1 MKTVQK
7 STAGERINH
16 WVLVL
21 SFFLLTLTGLG
32 FAFHS
37 LSWINTMFGGAR
49 LASVFHEWGGLVFL
63 ASLLFTMGSYLGESL
78 KWGAED
84 SAWLKNLGGYLSK
97 AEVPPQGRLNAGQK
111 IFYLFV
117 ILLFGL
123 LISASGLIMWLGG
136 GSRGWMQFGHLVHYV
151 SFLALVSTIPLHIYL
166 STAANPGTFRIMT
179 RGNVP
184 LAWAKKKHARW
195 LKEIGMD

>member
-1 MKTVQK
+1 MKTVRK
-7 STAGERINH
+7 SSAGERINH

-37 LSWINTMFGGAR
+37 LNWINTMFGGNR
-49 LASVFHEWGGLVFL
+49 LASVFHEWGGLVFI
-63 ASLLFTMGSYLGESL
+63 ASLLLTLGSYLGESL
-78 KWGAED
+78 KWSAED
-84 SAWLKNLGGYLSK
+84 SAWVKNFGGYLSK
-97 AEVPPQGRLNAGQK
+97 AEIPPQGRLNAGQK

-123 LISASGLIMWLGG
+123 LISASGLVMWLAS
-136 GSRGWMQFGHLVHYV
+136 GSRGWMQISHLVHYV
-151 SFLALVSTIPLHIYL
+151 SFVVLVSTIPLHIYL

-179 RGNVP
+179 RGTVP
-184 LAWAKKKHARW
+184 VEWAKKRHARW